1 MSTSSEHHGL
11 LGDSF
16 GSDDAEDEDFI
27 PDDSE
32 HTDESEH
39 DKDEEAQ
46 YQIENPWAVSQSFTA
61 EIFERGY
68 RFPEYMTYKELYDF
82 VNMKHQMDGGGEPL
96 KTKGLFK
103 NPEDHLPYQISFYCP
118 HGRQH
123 VHIDKLKVKEV
134 KNPASSRANRDIED
148 RRSAYSQCKYKM
160 NIRLDTDH
168 VVQHSVEDGDRR
180 GLKSLTKARW
190 FVDSTND
197 FTKDPLRR
205 NFVPSCFCH
214 SGHCKKTLPTGLV
227 TDSIRGDIHSLG
239 RSCVPVASIAARVF
253 EIHKI
258 YLTYQQIHYELSIIG
273 ITVRKGGVVSAHLGA
288 RKNACDALLDWLR
301 NEDDQTWVALVE
313 NIDESSEDKIVF
325 ETWHG
330 GHSDAEELLSETT
343 YFEYN
348 SVLKPKDSS
357 HQSAQELINGRQY
370 DCSRFVQIGSTNAK
384 RFLIGIAW
392 AGKDECRVCA
402 AYPEVLVVDSKAN
415 TNKFKHAFFCGVGID
430 GNNNN
435 SVLFRAW
442 IPNNT
447 QDSYVWLFNTALR
460 MLFKPDFLK
469 RIQVVMSD
477 NCHTMGPV
485 LEDACS
491 AGEVLPNAS
500 AFICV
505 YHIER
510 NFHADFGVSSRGRW
524 NLKPSITKKKKGGK
538 IEWAYGWQKQC
549 VSAIYQMQKCESI
562 PELVEC
568 KKWIAR
574 FISTSDMTSDCRR
587 SVRMFFQRKYGLRS
601 QWVLAFRLKRRSYD
615 IAASC
620 RVEGEFGVI
629 NGLNLSGAMNFR
641 TGITKMRFSS
651 SNRHRKK
658 IHRVERWCGTKVIRK
673 AKCPISAIDFSRL
686 DNDLTPFYRN
696 SVEKQIGAADK
707 YLLAQLVE
715 VNGEHEMIFRVWSP
729 TAHGDDNISESD
741 GSSSDS
747 SGNDEMEDA
756 TVPQAIAAY
765 PHDEAHADFDDP
777 DEEIVV
783 TTAPSASTTA
793 QTFRWLRVRTVQVT
807 FCEATNSWILKC
819 SCGCLERTCTPC
831 RHTFCVIKLMIQN
844 YGVKYL
850 RFNRRCYK
858 GFYHMVLCSAD
869 DFVVAD
875 GEQNVY
881 VSIPNEIIQVWIS
894 GCPVASWDNVPQEG
908 VPGNLNDGGHCDQSG
923 MEGDDNINFGHEP
936 RRPGQSKRRSANAA
950 SINQDVLNILD
961 LLGPV
966 SNNQTGYNHFSDYLK
981 TYGETLSREPRLA
994 VPGRARQ
1001 NRIIGVSDFQSGSRP
1016 AHHSRHS
1023 ALPGA
1028 SQSQHQHAAVVHPA
1042 LNAPTEQETALAT
1055 LHKRL
1060 KLKGVKDGNYI
1071 EVFPA
1076 PGTIATDR
1084 WFLKVVDGSV
1094 VGKSL
1099 KACAWCD
1106 TNSLRL
1112 DSTHKQMITMEIKA
1126 ILNEGPA
1133 DQFEVMGSKGRV
1145 LPNILKAP
1153 AIPVIIPRHVKAKPP
1168 AAVGGSSVNAVALIS
1183 IPIVISDGD
1192 TQVGKKKGVADSVL
1206 KTSAAGPVLK
1216 KRAGASQYC
1225 TCDGALTCDYC
1236 LQFEL

>member
-1 MSTSSEHHGL
+1 MSTSSLSEFGL
-11 LGDSF
+11 LGESF
-16 GSDDAEDEDFI
+16 GSDDADDEDYI

-32 HTDESEH
+32 HADDSEQDE
-39 DKDEEAQ
+39 DEEMQ
-46 YQIENPWAVSQSFTA
+46 YQIAIGRNPWAVSESFTA

-68 RFPEYMTYKELYDF
+68 RFPEYMTYKELYDL

-103 NPEDHLPYQISFYCP
+103 NPEDRLPYQISFYCP

-123 VHIDKLKVKEV
+123 VHIDKVNVKEV
-134 KNPASSRANRDIED
+134 KNPASLRANRDIED
-148 RRSAYSQCKYKM
+148 RRSAYSQCKYKL

-168 VVQHSVEDGDRR
+168 VLQHSVEDGEER
-180 GLKSLTKARW
+180 GLKSLTRARW

-197 FTKDPLRR
+197 FSADPSRR
-205 NFVPSCFCH
+205 NFVSSCFHH

-227 TDSIRGDIHSLG
+227 TDSIRADIHSLG
-239 RSCVPVASIAARVF
+239 RSCVPVASIAARLF

-258 YLTYQQIHYELSIIG
+258 YLTYQQIHYELSVIG

-288 RKNACDALLDWLR
+288 KKNACEALLDWLR
-301 NEDDQTWVALVE
+301 NEDDQAWVALVE
-313 NIDESSEDKIVF
+313 NIDESTEDNIVF

-330 GHSDAEELLSETT
+330 GHGLVPNATQELLSEKTN
-343 YFEYN
+343 FAYN
-348 SVLKPKDSS
+348 SCLKPKDSS
-357 HQSAQELINGRQY
+357 HHSAQELINGRQY
-370 DCSRFVQIGSTNAK
+370 DCSRFVQLGSTAAK

-435 SVLFRAW
+435 CVLFRAW

-447 QDSYVWLFNTALR
+447 QDSYVWLFNTALKL
-460 MLFKPDFLK
+460 LFKPDFLQ
-469 RIQVVMSD
+469 RIRVVMSD

-491 AGEVLPNAS
+491 TGEVLPNAS
-500 AFICV
+500 SFICV

-538 IEWAYGWQKQC
+538 IEWAYNWQKQC
-549 VSAIYQMQKCESI
+549 VNAIYQMQKCESTA
-562 PELVEC
+562 ELVEC

-574 FISTSDMTSDCRR
+574 LISTSDMTSDCRR
-587 SVRMFFQRKYGLRS
+587 NVRMFFQRKYGLRS

-615 IAASC
+615 IAASS
-620 RVEGEFGVI
+620 RVEGEFGVL
-629 NGLNLSGAMNFR
+629 NGLNMSGAMNFR

-673 AKCPISAIDFSRL
+673 PNCPISAIDFRIL

-696 SVEKQIGAADK
+696 SVEQQIAAADK
-707 YLLAQLVE
+707 YLRAQLVE
-715 VNGEHEMIFRVWSP
+715 VNGNHEMIFRVWSP
-729 TAHGDDNISESD
+729 TAHGDEIILESN
-741 GSSSDS
+741 GSSGDS
-747 SGNDEMEDA
+747 SGSDEMEDA
-756 TVPQAIAAY
+756 IVPQAIAAY
-765 PHDEAHADFDDP
+765 PRNEPHADFEDP
-777 DEEIVV
+777 DEEQVESA
-783 TTAPSASTTA
+783 APSPST
-793 QTFRWLRVRTVQVT
+793 QTFQWLRVRTVQIT
-807 FCEATNSWILKC
+807 LCTETNSWNIIC

-831 RHTFCVIKLMIQN
+831 RHTFCVIKLMTQN

-858 GFYHMVLCSAD
+858 GFYHKVLCSAD
-869 DFVVAD
+869 DFDVAD
-875 GEQNVY
+875 GERDVH
-881 VSIPNEIIQVWIS
+881 VSIPNEIIVEWTS
-894 GCPVASWDNVPQEG
+894 RCPVASWDNVPKEG
-908 VPGNLNDGGHCDQSG
+908 LHGNLNDGGNYDQSG
-923 MEGDDNINFGHEP
+923 MEGDEYSNFGHEP
-936 RRPGQSKRRSANAA
+936 RRPDKSKRRSANAA

-966 SNNQTGYNHFSDYLK
+966 SNNQTGYNDFSDYVK
-981 TYGETLSREPRLA
+981 TYGETLSRGARLA
-994 VPGRARQ
+994 VPGRVRQ

-1016 AHHSRHS
+1016 VHHSSHS

-1028 SQSQHQHAAVVHPA
+1028 SQSKLAAVAHPA
-1042 LNAPTEQETALAT
+1042 LNAPTEQETVLKA

-1060 KLKGVKDGNYI
+1060 TRSGVQDGNYI

-1076 PGTIATDR
+1076 PGTPATDR

-1099 KACAWCD
+1099 KACAWCN
-1106 TNSLRL
+1106 TNSLTL
-1112 DSTHKQMITMEIKA
+1112 DSTHKQMTTMEIKT

-1133 DQFEVMGSKGRV
+1133 DQFQVIGSKGRV
-1145 LPNILKAP
+1145 LPNVLKAP
-1153 AIPVIIPRHVKAKPP
+1153 TTAVIIP
-1168 AAVGGSSVNAVALIS
+1168 
-1183 IPIVISDGD
+1183 
-1192 TQVGKKKGVADSVL
+1192 
-1206 KTSAAGPVLK
+1206 
-1216 KRAGASQYC
+1216 
-1225 TCDGALTCDYC
+1225 
-1236 LQFEL
+1236 EL